1 MPAWNSVVLSF
12 SHFWSLRS
20 FFFFTPPACAPVG
33 QPLQSLKESHNIWT
47 TTYHTEAHKKLNLHS
62 LRWMLCW
69 SRHFAFWSHYIAVLL
84 RWENSSCPHNSMHKI
99 SERSSD
105 DLSHLSNC
113 SVRSDVNICIG
124 ISCLFQGQD
133 FIPSWISRAILEV
146 KRISLCSP
154 AWSFLTVCAQQRKLL
169 VLAHTQ
175 SWAPSPQKSAH
186 SFYSPNT
193 LLKAIFAAALRE
205 QRYCSC
211 HFQLHRQNREDI
223 LGIFFFFFCLFPL
236 HHKFHKTCLPSSNFC
251 LNIWMYGECVETL
264 LLSCCSNGP
273 S

>member
-20 FFFFTPPACAPVG
+20 FFSPPVCAPVG

-84 RWENSSCPHNSMHKI
+84 RWENSSCPHNSIHTQNFRNKLN
-99 SERSSD
+99 
-105 DLSHLSNC
+105 LSHLSNC
-113 SVRSDVNICIG
+113 SLRSDINICIG

-223 LGIFFFFFCLFPL
+223 LGIFFFFCPFSL
-236 HHKFHKTCLPSSNFC
+236 HKFHKTCLPSSNFC